1 MQGDRPEVGMM
12 IWALVLL
19 ALVLVAAVVLFTSSS
34 SSKGGGK
41 PSSTQ
46 TGRPA
51 VTTGAEAA
59 A

>member
-1 MQGDRPEVGMM
+1 MQGDRPEVGV

-19 ALVLVAAVVLFTSSS
+19 ALVLVAAVVLFTSS